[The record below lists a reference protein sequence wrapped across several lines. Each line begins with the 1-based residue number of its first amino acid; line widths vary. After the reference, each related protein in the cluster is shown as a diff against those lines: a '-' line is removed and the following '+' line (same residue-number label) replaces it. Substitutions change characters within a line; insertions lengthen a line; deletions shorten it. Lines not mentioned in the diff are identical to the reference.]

1 MVNGQESIQ
10 TDRPDQ
16 TESPAITPK
25 NHLQIETGVFY
36 EKTDRDSENFSYPTL
51 LWKYGIN
58 ENFEL
63 RMITEF
69 NSEKMGSNRN
79 AGVSPLSLGF
89 KTRLSEEKKY
99 VPKISFMGHLT
110 VNKLASE
117 SFKTT
122 YPAPSFR
129 FVFQHTLSDK
139 INLGYNVGAEWNGE
153 TPDATGIYTIA
164 TSYSFTEKLGGFA
177 EIYGVINRYHKPDH
191 RFDAGFTYLLT
202 DDLQMDAS
210 SGIGLSEIS
219 PAYFL
224 SFGVSYRFRTH

>member
-36 EKTDRDSENFSYPTL
+36 EKTDRDSENFSHPTV

-89 KTRLSEEKKY
+89 KTRLSEEKNMFRRF
-99 VPKISFMGHLT
+99 PLWAISLSTNWLQSLLKPLILPPPSGWCFSIL
-110 VNKLASE
+110 
-117 SFKTT
+117 
-122 YPAPSFR
+122 YPI
-129 FVFQHTLSDK
+129 K
-139 INLGYNVGAEWNGE
+139 
-153 TPDATGIYTIA
+153 
-164 TSYSFTEKLGGFA
+164 
-177 EIYGVINRYHKPDH
+177 
-191 RFDAGFTYLLT
+191 
-202 DDLQMDAS
+202 
-210 SGIGLSEIS
+210 
-219 PAYFL
+219 
-224 SFGVSYRFRTH
+224 